1 VSSIG
6 SLVFDLTL
14 ASEDKE
20 RQIGASVTT
29 LPCTCTVTLY
39 LYH

>member
-1 VSSIG
+1 M
-6 SLVFDLTL
+6 FDVTL

-29 LPCTCTVTLY
+29 LPYTVTLY